1 MTMASARPGWWCE
14 IMSGGLGEWKKR
26 TMADQKLLT
35 HTLSEFAA
43 TLVKDFTVSDVLH
56 DLAERAMV
64 VVGADG
70 AGVSLQHDGHLRFAT
85 ALDERCS
92 NLERVQESEQ
102 AGPCVDALR
111 TDEAVVVAHL
121 AEAAGKWGAYGQAA
135 RDAGIAAILGV
146 PMRLG
151 GQKIGTLNI
160 YSNTGREWSEEDL
173 GAARVLADIATSYVI
188 NASKL
193 AQQRRLNE
201 QLQEALDSRV
211 VIEQAKG
218 ILAAERGI
226 STDEAF
232 QVLRGHARSHRA
244 ALRSVA
250 EAVVNLGL
258 RP

>member
-1 MTMASARPGWWCE
+1 M
-14 IMSGGLGEWKKR
+14 
-26 TMADQKLLT
+26 Q
-35 HTLSEFAA
+35 TLSEFAA

-56 DLAERAMV
+56 DLAERATA
-64 VVGADG
+64 VVGADS
-70 AGVSLQHDGHLRFAT
+70 AGVCLQHDGHLRFVT

-92 NLERVQESEQ
+92 SLERVQESEQ

-111 TDEAVVVAHL
+111 AGKVVAVADL
-121 AEAAGKWGAYGQAA
+121 AVATPGWGAYGIAA
-135 RDAGIAAILGV
+135 REAGIAAIAGI
-146 PMRLG
+146 PMRLD
-151 GQKIGTLNI
+151 GQKIGTLNL
-160 YSNTGREWSEEDL
+160 YSNTRREWSEEDL
-173 GAARVLADIATSYVI
+173 DAAHVLADIASSYII

-218 ILAAERGI
+218 VLAAERGI
-226 STDEAF
+226 SVDDAF
-232 QVLRGHARSHRA
+232 ELLRRHARSYRTS
-244 ALRSVA
+244 LRSVA

>member
-1 MTMASARPGWWCE
+1 M
-14 IMSGGLGEWKKR
+14 
-26 TMADQKLLT
+26 Q
-35 HTLSEFAA
+35 TLSEFAA

-56 DLAERAMV
+56 DLAERASV
-64 VVGADG
+64 VVGADS

-92 NLERVQESEQ
+92 RLERVQESEQ

-111 TDEAVVVAHL
+111 AGKVVAVTDL
-121 AEAAGKWGAYGQAA
+121 AVAIPGWGAYGKAA
-135 RDAGIAAILGV
+135 REAGIAGIAGI
-146 PMRLG
+146 PMRLD
-151 GQKIGTLNI
+151 GQKIGTLNL
-160 YSNTGREWSEEDL
+160 YSNSRREWSEEDL
-173 GAARVLADIATSYVI
+173 DAAHVLADIASSYVI

-226 STDEAF
+226 SVDDAF
-232 QVLRGHARSHRA
+232 ELLRRHARNFRTS
-244 ALRSVA
+244 LRSVA
-250 EAVVNLGL
+250 EAVVKLGL

>member
-1 MTMASARPGWWCE
+1 M
-14 IMSGGLGEWKKR
+14 
-26 TMADQKLLT
+26 Q
-35 HTLSEFAA
+35 TLSEFAA

-56 DLAERAMV
+56 DLAERATA

-92 NLERVQESEQ
+92 RLERVQESEQ

-111 TDEAVVVAHL
+111 AGKVVAVADL
-121 AEAAGKWGAYGQAA
+121 AAAPGWGAYGIAA
-135 RDAGIAAILGV
+135 REAGIAAIAGI

-151 GQKIGTLNI
+151 GQKIGTLNL
-160 YSNTGREWSEEDL
+160 YSNTRREWSEEDL
-173 GAARVLADIATSYVI
+173 DAAHVLADIASSYVI

-201 QLQEALDSRV
+201 QLREALNSRV

-226 STDEAF
+226 SVDDAF
-232 QVLRGHARSHRA
+232 ELLRRHARSYRTS
-244 ALRSVA
+244 LRSVA
-250 EAVVNLGL
+250 DAVVNLGL